1 MIIIIK
7 KTRTMKATMVTTIS
21 LMLFLI
27 ATSTKVNAG
36 NTNLPENIDEIL
48 KKEISY
54 PDFAKQQKLEGI
66 VLVNFSVNSDGT
78 ISVNLTN
85 ESNASLRDYVV
96 EKLKKMEILPSK
108 NNINK
113 TYNVKFDFE
122 LEK

>member
-1 MIIIIK
+1 
-7 KTRTMKATMVTTIS
+7 MKATMVTTIS